1 MLSEKRPEGP
11 IQDIMTIR
19 LTLVSAPIS
28 LRDRYGVFSG
38 AANTEPSFGLVCLAA
53 VAQRAGV
60 EVAIVEAASENL
72 SVEQTIREV
81 LKLKPDVVGITST
94 TAGISAAGTLARQ
107 LKQERPHLLTLIG
120 GCHASA
126 LPGETLLAFRGFDMA
141 VIGEGEHTLCDILEH
156 VEGDA
161 NDRLKL
167 PGTAVREGDSVRIN
181 PPRPLIPNLDEMP
194 LPSWSLRRVFRVT
207 HTSTEL

>member
-81 LKLKPDVVGITST
+81 LKLEPDVVGITST
-94 TAGISAAGTLARQ
+94 TLQNYCHYPQFNKIAFSMIDYNRTTLY
-107 LKQERPHLLTLIG
+107 LLIITVIVFKNKKPHL
-120 GCHASA
+120 
-126 LPGETLLAFRGFDMA
+126 
-141 VIGEGEHTLCDILEH
+141 
-156 VEGDA
+156 
-161 NDRLKL
+161 
-167 PGTAVREGDSVRIN
+167 SVRSGVSIV
-181 PPRPLIPNLDEMP
+181 R
-194 LPSWSLRRVFRVT
+194 T
-207 HTSTEL
+207 